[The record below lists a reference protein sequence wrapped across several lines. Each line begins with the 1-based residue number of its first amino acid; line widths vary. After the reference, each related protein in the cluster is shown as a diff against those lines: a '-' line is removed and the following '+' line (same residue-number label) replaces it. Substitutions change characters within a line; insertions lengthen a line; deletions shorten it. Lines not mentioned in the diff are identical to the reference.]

1 MHPFCDINV
10 TLTSLTCSLA
20 ILVHLQDIQ
29 LYLNT
34 QMILAFTSFVTPPV
48 MPVLIKSF
56 GQLWS
61 QIWTGQFPTFSI
73 KQRSKVGCF
82 VILQS
87 SISKFQGFQ
96 VPRNPWVSGWM
107 PFVSG
112 IEILPNWSLLQ
123 FVSLRRH
130 CQSFTAVLPL
140 SANWHLHDVAS
151 VLSF

>member
-20 ILVHLQDIQ
+20 ILVHHLQDIQ
-29 LYLNT
+29 MYLNP
-34 QMILAFTSFVTPPV
+34 QIILAFTSFVTPPV
-48 MPVLIKSF
+48 VPVLIKSF
-56 GQLWS
+56 GQLLES
-61 QIWTGQFPTFSI
+61 NLGGAVSNIFL

-130 CQSFTAVLPL
+130 CQSVTAVLPL
-140 SANWHLHDVAS
+140 ALAS